1 MYKKFLSNSVYL
13 LLLLVL
19 VMGILYIGKPVFM
32 PLAIAALLALVFMPL
47 CQWLEIKGINRV
59 LSAIFCGLAFTLI
72 ISGVVALLTWHIK
85 HIGTDFSGIQQNL
98 SRVIAHFRQFLHES
112 LGIEPPKQKDL
123 MTATV
128 SPDAAGVS
136 HTVSLIMEILVNCLI
151 NLILI
156 VVYLVIMLSM
166 RPRFKEFILKL
177 APSDRQLMTKAIIF
191 RSVLIVQQYLSGL
204 ALFIIFLWVMYSIGF
219 SIVGIRNAVL
229 FAILCG
235 LLEVVPFV
243 GNLTGSMLT
252 SLMALSQGGGMSMV
266 FGVLITYALIQF
278 LQFYIITP
286 LVMRTQVNIN
296 PLFTIVILI
305 MGNLIWG
312 ITGMILA
319 IPLLGIIKIVFDN
332 IEPLQPLGILIG
344 QGKAPKQS
352 AWMRKVR
359 TRLGRLIH

>member
-1 MYKKFLSNSVYL
+1 
-13 LLLLVL
+13 
-19 VMGILYIGKPVFM
+19 
-32 PLAIAALLALVFMPL
+32 
-47 CQWLEIKGINRV
+47 
-59 LSAIFCGLAFTLI
+59 
-72 ISGVVALLTWHIK
+72 
-85 HIGTDFSGIQQNL
+85 
-98 SRVIAHFRQFLHES
+98 
-112 LGIEPPKQKDL
+112 
-123 MTATV
+123 
-128 SPDAAGVS
+128 
-136 HTVSLIMEILVNCLI
+136 
-151 NLILI
+151 
-156 VVYLVIMLSM
+156 M

-204 ALFIIFLWVMYSIGF
+204 ALVIIFLWVMYSIGF

>member
-19 VMGILYIGKPVFM
+19 VLGILYFAKPVFM
-32 PLAIAALLALVFMPL
+32 PLAIAAVLALVFMPF
-47 CQWLEIKGINRV
+47 CQWLEKKGINRV
-59 LSAIFCGLAFTLI
+59 LAAIFCGLGFTLI
-72 ISGVVALLTWHIK
+72 ISAVISLLTWHIK
-85 HIGTDFSGIQQNL
+85 HIGTDLSGVQQDFSHL
-98 SRVIAHFRQFLHES
+98 IAHFRRYLHEG

-123 MTATV
+123 MAATV

-136 HTVSLIMEILVNCLI
+136 HTVSLLMEVLINCLI
-151 NLILI
+151 NLLLI

-177 APSDRQLMTKAIIF
+177 APSDQQLKTKTIIF

-204 ALFIIFLWVMYSIGF
+204 ALVIVCLWIMYSIGF
-219 SIVGIRNAVL
+219 SIVGIRNAIL

-243 GNLTGSMLT
+243 GNFTGSILT

-266 FGVLITYALIQF
+266 FGVLISYALIQF

-305 MGNLIWG
+305 IGNLIWG

-332 IEPLQPLGILIG
+332 IEPLQPLGFLIG

-352 AWMRKVR
+352 AWSQKVKSWF
-359 TRLGRLIH
+359 GRPGH